1 MEPVEIFPHLYLG
14 NALTAACM
22 QDLQRLGITAILNV
36 SSTCKNHFTSNFHY
50 KNIPVDDSHNTQLSN
65 WFSEA
70 ITFIGKSVYKEVRY
84 TQVKLLHIKWVHF
97 V

>member
-36 SSTCKNHFTSNFHY
+36 SSTCKNHFTSNFLY
-50 KNIPVDDSHNTQLSN
+50 KNIPVDDSHNTLLSN
-65 WFSEA
+65 WFSDA
-70 ITFIGKSVYKEVRY
+70 ITFIGRSIYIH
-84 TQVKLLHIKWVHF
+84 VKLLQLFRHCIYV
-97 V
+97 